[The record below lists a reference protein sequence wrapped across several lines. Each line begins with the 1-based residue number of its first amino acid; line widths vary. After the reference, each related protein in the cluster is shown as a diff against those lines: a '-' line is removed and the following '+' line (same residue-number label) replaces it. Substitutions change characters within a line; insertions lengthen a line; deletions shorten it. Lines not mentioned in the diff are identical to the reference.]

1 MKKIICYLLLSAL
14 LINVALN
21 SNAFKIY
28 GAEPCFDCTV
38 APSKVINEWV
48 DDSESNRDTLQ
59 YLSTAL

>member
-28 GAEPCFDCTV
+28 GAEPV
-38 APSKVINEWV
+38 V
-48 DDSESNRDTLQ
+48 RQL
-59 YLSTAL
+59 

>member
-28 GAEPCFDCTV
+28 GAEDNV
-38 APSKVINEWV
+38 E
-48 DDSESNRDTLQ
+48 
-59 YLSTAL
+59 YLLGDVLFQ